1 MDEAAKNHLVN
12 LFSLYFLYLCFI
24 MGLGS
29 RFTTR
34 DFGIVGHVPL
44 LVRGGHN
51 GEQDSDGEGGGDWQ
65 VERRMEPGNKVPTK
79 PIHSNKS
86 FAKLPTLSC
95 KRARARFIAGTR
107 L

>member
-1 MDEAAKNHLVN
+1 MDEAAKDHLVN

-44 LVRGGHN
+44 LVRGGT
-51 GEQDSDGEGGGDWQ
+51 
-65 VERRMEPGNKVPTK
+65 MGNKTPMGK
-79 PIHSNKS
+79 EEGIGK
-86 FAKLPTLSC
+86 
-95 KRARARFIAGTR
+95 
-107 L
+107 